1 MDTVI
6 IGNQRYDMPESDL
19 DVVVRTKELLV
30 SVKSIMPTIN
40 TDEQYNTVSEI
51 LEQIDEL
58 VQYIP

>member
-6 IGNQRYDMPESDL
+6 IGTQRYDVPSDDL
-19 DVVVRTKELLV
+19 DVVVRAKELLV
-30 SVKSIMPTIN
+30 SVKSIMPTIE

-58 VQYIP
+58 IN

>member
-6 IGNQRYDMPESDL
+6 IGTQRYDVPESDL
-19 DVVVRTKELLV
+19 DVVVRAKELLV
-30 SVKSIMPTIN
+30 SVKSIVESIE

-58 VQYIP
+58 VN

>member
-6 IGNQRYDMPESDL
+6 IGTQRYDMPDSDL
-19 DVVVRTKELLV
+19 DIVVRAKELLV
-30 SVKSIMPTIN
+30 SVKSIIPTIE

-58 VQYIP
+58 VN